1 MPPGVRTLPSG
12 PPAANQ
18 SYQPDDGE
26 HHDDDPQQVDQTCCR
41 VEQEPHNE
49 KDYRNDEE

>member
-1 MPPGVRTLPSG
+1 MPPGVRTLASG

-18 SYQPDDGE
+18 SYEPDDGE
-26 HHDDDPQQVDQTCCR
+26 HHDDDPQQVDEGSCC

-49 KDYRNDEE
+49 KNYRNDQE